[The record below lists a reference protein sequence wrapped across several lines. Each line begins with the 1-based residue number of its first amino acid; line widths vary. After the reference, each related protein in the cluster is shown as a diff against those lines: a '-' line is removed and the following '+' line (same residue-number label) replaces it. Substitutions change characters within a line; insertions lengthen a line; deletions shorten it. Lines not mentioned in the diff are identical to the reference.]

1 MIDLKHTF
9 WSIPVDD
16 ILKELGAAKD
26 GLSGQKAKENFDAF
40 GPNSI
45 KPMKSNSIF
54 SLLISQF
61 KSPIIIIL
69 FFAIGLSFFL
79 KDTVDAI
86 IILTIVLIS
95 GLLGFWQERG
105 ANDAVAKLLEVVKIK
120 ATVLRDKKQ
129 VLIPVEELVP
139 GDVVV
144 LKAGAVVPADCVLL
158 ESDSLNIDEA
168 ALTGE
173 TYPVEKQAGVVPLD
187 TPLNARRNALWMG
200 THVIS
205 GTATALIIST
215 GKDTEFG
222 KISERLK
229 LKPPETEFERG
240 VRRFGYFLMEVT
252 LLLVFVI
259 FVINMFLKR
268 PPLDSFLFSL
278 ALAVGLT
285 PQLLPAII
293 SINLAHGAKMMAKGK
308 VIVKRLASI
317 ENFGSMDVLC
327 SDKTGTLTDGTV
339 KLQAAMGV
347 NGEQNDKVFL
357 YAYLNASF
365 ESGFINPIDEA
376 IRLDRTIDISGYTKL
391 DERPYDFIRKRLSIL
406 LSEPVADVNA
416 PEGAAQP
423 QSHIMVTK
431 GALSNVLSVCTH
443 AEIEDRKIVDISEVS
458 DRIEKEFVA
467 CSGKGLRTLG
477 VAYKRISDIS
487 TISEA
492 KEEGMTFLGFITLFD
507 PLKENIGKTIG
518 ELKSMGVALKIITG
532 DNKLIAAN
540 IVSQLGIADAK
551 ILTGPEIHNISDR
564 ALINQVVDA
573 VVFAEVEPNEKERI
587 IIALKKAGFV
597 VGYMGDGINDAAALH
612 AADVSISVDS
622 AVDVAKE
629 AADIVLLEKDL
640 GVLING
646 VKAGR
651 ITFANTLKYVFMATS
666 ANFGNMFSMAG
677 ASLFLPFLPLLP
689 KQILLTNLLTDF
701 PEMTIAADSVDPEMI
716 MQPRKWNISFIRKFM
731 LTFGLI
737 SSLFDYATFGVL
749 MLIFNSSDVQFRT
762 GWFIES
768 VISASIIVLVIRTR
782 KPFYKSRPGK
792 ALMIATACVAAAA
805 VLIPYTPLAGLL
817 GFAPISPLILLA
829 IAGIAVIYVL
839 ITEIAKKFF
848 YKIVRQN

>member
-1 MIDLKHTF
+1 MVDLKHTF
-9 WSIPVDD
+9 WSIPVEDL
-16 ILKELGAAKD
+16 LKELGAAKD
-26 GLSGQKAKENFDAF
+26 GLSGQKAQANLDAF

-45 KPMKSNSIF
+45 KPLKSSSTF
-54 SLLISQF
+54 SLLIAQF

-120 ATVLRDKKQ
+120 TTVLRDGKQ
-129 VLIPVEELVP
+129 VLVPVEELVP
-139 GDVVV
+139 GDVVI

-173 TYPVEKQAGVVPLD
+173 TYPVEKQVGAVPLD
-187 TPLNARRNALWMG
+187 TPLNARKNSLWMG

-205 GTATALIIST
+205 GTASALIIGT

-229 LKPPETEFERG
+229 LKSPETEFERG

-252 LLLVFVI
+252 LILVFVI
-259 FVINMFLKR
+259 FVINVFLKR
-268 PPLDSFLFSL
+268 PALDSFLFSL

-347 NGEQNDKVFL
+347 DGEPNDKVFL

-391 DERPYDFIRKRLSIL
+391 DEHPYDFIRKRLSIL
-406 LSEPVADVNA
+406 LSEPA
-416 PEGAAQP
+416 G
-423 QSHIMVTK
+423 QSHILVTK

-443 AEIEDRKIVDISEVS
+443 AEIENQQIVDISEVS

-467 CSGKGLRTLG
+467 CSAKGLRTLG
-477 VAYKRISDIS
+477 VAYKKISDTS
-487 TISEA
+487 TIEEA
-492 KEEGMTFLGFITLFD
+492 KEEGMTFAGFITLFD
-507 PLKENIGKTIG
+507 PLKADIVKTVG
-518 ELKSMGVALKIITG
+518 ELKAMGVSLKIITG

-540 IVSQLGIADAK
+540 IVAQLGIADAK
-551 ILTGPEIHNISDR
+551 ILTGPEIHNLSDR

-573 VVFAEVEPNEKERI
+573 AVFAEVEPNEKERI

-716 MQPRKWNISFIRKFM
+716 MQPRKWNIAFIRKFM

-768 VISASIIVLVIRTR
+768 VISASVIVLVIRTR

-829 IAGIAVIYVL
+829 IAGIAVVYIV

>member
-1 MIDLKHTF
+1 MVDLKHTF
-9 WSIPVDD
+9 WSIPVED

-26 GLSGQKAKENFDAF
+26 GLSGQKAQANLDAF

-45 KPMKSNSIF
+45 KPLKSSSTF
-54 SLLISQF
+54 SLLIAQF

-120 ATVLRDKKQ
+120 TTVLRDKKQ
-129 VLIPVEELVP
+129 ELVPVEELVP
-139 GDVVV
+139 GDVVI

-173 TYPVEKQAGVVPLD
+173 TYPVEKQVGAVPLD
-187 TPLNARRNALWMG
+187 TPLNARKNSLWMG

-205 GTATALIIST
+205 GTASALIIGT

-229 LKPPETEFERG
+229 LKSPETEFERG

-259 FVINMFLKR
+259 FVINVFLNK
-268 PPLDSFLFSL
+268 PILDSFLFSL

-347 NGEQNDKVFL
+347 DGEPNDKVFL

-391 DERPYDFIRKRLSIL
+391 DEHPYDFIRKRLSIL
-406 LSEPVADVNA
+406 LSEPA
-416 PEGAAQP
+416 G
-423 QSHIMVTK
+423 QSHILVTK

-443 AEIEDRKIVDISEVS
+443 AEIENQQIVDISEVS

-467 CSGKGLRTLG
+467 CSAKGLRTLG
-477 VAYKRISDIS
+477 VAYKKISDTA
-487 TISEA
+487 TIEEA
-492 KEEGMTFLGFITLFD
+492 KEEGMTFAGFITLFD
-507 PLKENIGKTIG
+507 PLKADIVKTVG
-518 ELKSMGVALKIITG
+518 ELKAMGVSLKIITG

-540 IVSQLGIADAK
+540 IVAQLGIADAK
-551 ILTGPEIHNISDR
+551 ILTGPEIHNLSDR

-573 VVFAEVEPNEKERI
+573 AVFAEVEPNEKERI

-646 VKAGR
+646 VRAGR

-716 MQPRKWNISFIRKFM
+716 MQPRKWNIAFIRKFM

-768 VISASIIVLVIRTR
+768 VISASVIVLVIRTR

-829 IAGIAVIYVL
+829 IAGIAVVYIV

>member
-1 MIDLKHTF
+1 MADLKHSF
-9 WSIPVDD
+9 WSIPVEQIFHEMDAG
-16 ILKELGAAKD
+16 KG
-26 GLSGQKAKENFDAF
+26 GLSAESAKEKLLTL

-45 KPMKSNSIF
+45 SPMKSNSTLR
-54 SLLISQF
+54 LLIAQF

-105 ANDAVAKLLEVVKIK
+105 ATNAVAKLLDVVKVK
-120 ATVLRDKKQ
+120 TTVLRSGKP
-129 VLIPVEELVP
+129 VLIPVEDLVP
-139 GDVVV
+139 GDVVL
-144 LKAGAVVPADCVLL
+144 LKAGAVVPADSLIL
-158 ESDSLNIDEA
+158 ESDSLTVDEA

-173 TYPVEKQAGVVPLD
+173 TYPVEKQVGVIALD
-187 TPLNARRNALWMG
+187 AALSDRTNALWMG

-205 GTATALIIST
+205 GIATALIIST

-252 LLLVFVI
+252 LILVFSI
-259 FVINMFLKR
+259 FAINMLLKR
-268 PPLDSFLFSL
+268 PALDSFLFSL

-293 SINLAHGAKMMAKGK
+293 SINLSHGAKMMAKSK

-339 KLQAAMGV
+339 KLQAALDVSGK
-347 NGEQNDKVFL
+347 ESDKVFRF
-357 YAYLNASF
+357 AYLNAFF

-376 IRLDRTIDISGYTKL
+376 IRTFKTLDVSGFVKT
-391 DERPYDFIRKRLSIL
+391 DEHPYDFIRKRLSIL
-406 LSEPVADVNA
+406 LTEPALGK
-416 PEGAAQP
+416 GAKQT
-423 QSHIMVTK
+423 HIMITK
-431 GALSNVLSVCTH
+431 GALSNVLSVCST
-443 AEIEDRKIVDISEVS
+443 AETAEGTVVDIKEVT
-458 DRIEKEFVA
+458 DTIEKEFEQYSA
-467 CSGKGLRTLG
+467 KGLRMLG
-477 VAYKRISDIS
+477 LAYKRISGDS
-487 TISEA
+487 TIEDE
-492 KEEGMTFLGFITLFD
+492 KEEEMTFLGYITLFD
-507 PLKENIGKTIG
+507 PLKENIIKTIA
-518 ELKSMGVALKIITG
+518 ELKSMGVNLKIITG

-540 IVSQLGIADAK
+540 IIEQIGMKDAK
-551 ILTGPEIHNISDR
+551 ILTGSQIHKLSDR
-564 ALINQVVDA
+564 ALVHEVPD
-573 VVFAEVEPNEKERI
+573 VTVFAEVEPNEKERI

-612 AADVSISVDS
+612 AADVGISVDS

-640 GVLING
+640 SVLING

-701 PEMTIAADSVDPEMI
+701 PEMSIASDSVDSQMI
-716 MQPRKWNISFIRKFM
+716 LQPRKWNIAFIRKFM

-749 MLIFNSSDVQFRT
+749 MFLFHSSDVQFRT

-768 VISASIIVLVIRTR
+768 VISASVIVLVIRTR
-782 KPFYKSRPGK
+782 GPFYKSRPGK
-792 ALMIATACVAAAA
+792 YLMIATACVAAAA
-805 VLIPYTPLAGLL
+805 VAIPYTPIAGLL
-817 GFAPISPLILLA
+817 GFMPISPLILLA
-829 IAGIAVIYVL
+829 IGGIAAVYVL

>member
-1 MIDLKHTF
+1 MTDLKHTF
-9 WSIPVDD
+9 WSIPVEDVCT
-16 ILKELGAAKD
+16 ELGAAKD
-26 GLSGQKAKENFDAF
+26 GLSGQKAKDKLSEF

-45 KPMKSNSIF
+45 KPLKSNSTLQ
-54 SLLISQF
+54 LLIAQF

-95 GLLGFWQERG
+95 GLLGFWQEHG
-105 ANDAVAKLLEVVKIK
+105 ANDAVSKLLEVVKIK
-120 ATVLRDKKQ
+120 SVVLRDGKP
-129 VLIPVEELVP
+129 VTVPVEDLVP
-139 GDVVV
+139 GDVVL
-144 LKAGAVVPADCVLL
+144 LKAGAVVPADCLLL
-158 ESDSLNIDEA
+158 ESDSLNVDEA
-168 ALTGE
+168 TLTGE
-173 TYPVEKQAGVVPLD
+173 TYPVEKQVGVIALD
-187 TPLNARRNALWMG
+187 AALNARKNALWMG

-205 GTATALIIST
+205 GTASAIIIST

-229 LKPPETEFERG
+229 LKPMETEFERG

-252 LLLVFVI
+252 FILVFVI
-259 FVINMFLKR
+259 FAINMLLKR
-268 PPLDSFLFSL
+268 PALDSFLFSL

-339 KLQAAMGV
+339 RLQSAIGV
-347 NGEQNDKVFL
+347 SGKESDKVFL

-376 IRLDRTIDISGYTKL
+376 IRTFKTIDIKDYVKL
-391 DERPYDFIRKRLSIL
+391 DEHPYDFIRKRLSIM
-406 LSEPVADVNA
+406 LSEPMTDSETKQTHVM
-416 PEGAAQP
+416 
-423 QSHIMVTK
+423 ITK
-431 GALSNVLSVCTH
+431 GALTNVLAVCTQ
-443 AEIEDRKIVDISEVS
+443 AEMEEGKIVDIKEVS
-458 DRIEKEFVA
+458 ASIEKEFEDY
-467 CSGKGLRTLG
+467 SGKGLRTLG
-477 VAYKRISDIS
+477 VAYKRISEKS
-487 TISEA
+487 TIEDER
-492 KEEGMTFLGFITLFD
+492 EEGMVFLGFLTLFD
-507 PLKENIGKTIG
+507 PLKENIVKTVND
-518 ELKSMGVALKIITG
+518 LKALGVQLKIITG

-540 IVSQLGIADAK
+540 IVAQMGMQDAR
-551 ILTGPEIHNISDR
+551 ILTGPEIHKISDR
-564 ALINQVVDA
+564 ALVNQVGGVS
-573 VVFAEVEPNEKERI
+573 VFAEVEPNEKERI

-597 VGYMGDGINDAAALH
+597 VGYMGDGINDASALH
-612 AADVSISVDS
+612 AADVGISVDS

-701 PEMTIAADSVDPEMI
+701 PEMAIASDTVDQDMI
-716 MQPRKWNISFIRKFM
+716 MQPRKWNIAFIRKFM

-749 MLIFNSSDVQFRT
+749 LLVFHSSDVQFRT

-782 KPFYKSRPGK
+782 KPFYKSVPGRY
-792 ALMIATACVAAAA
+792 LMIATACVAVTAMT
-805 VLIPYTPLAGLL
+805 IPYTPLAGLL

-829 IAGIAVIYVL
+829 IGGIAVTYIV

>member
-1 MIDLKHTF
+1 MVDLKHTF
-9 WSIPVDD
+9 WSIPVED

-26 GLSGQKAKENFDAF
+26 GLSGQKAQANLDAF

-45 KPMKSNSIF
+45 KPLKSSSTF
-54 SLLISQF
+54 SLLIAQF

-120 ATVLRDKKQ
+120 TTVLRDGKQ
-129 VLIPVEELVP
+129 VLVPVEELVP
-139 GDVVV
+139 GDVVI

-173 TYPVEKQAGVVPLD
+173 TYPVEKQVGAVPLD
-187 TPLNARRNALWMG
+187 TPLNARKNSLWMG

-205 GTATALIIST
+205 GTASALIIGT

-229 LKPPETEFERG
+229 LKSPETEFERG

-252 LLLVFVI
+252 LILVFVI
-259 FVINMFLKR
+259 FVINVFLKR
-268 PPLDSFLFSL
+268 PALDSFLFSL

-347 NGEQNDKVFL
+347 DGEPNDKVFL

-391 DERPYDFIRKRLSIL
+391 DEHPYDFIRKRLSIL
-406 LSEPVADVNA
+406 LSEPA
-416 PEGAAQP
+416 G

-443 AEIEDRKIVDISEVS
+443 AEIENQQIVDISEVS

-467 CSGKGLRTLG
+467 CSAKGLRTLG
-477 VAYKRISDIS
+477 VAYKKISDTS
-487 TISEA
+487 TIEEA
-492 KEEGMTFLGFITLFD
+492 KEEGMTFAGFITLFD
-507 PLKENIGKTIG
+507 PLKADIVKTVG
-518 ELKSMGVALKIITG
+518 ELKAMGVSLKIITG

-540 IVSQLGIADAK
+540 IVAQLGIADAK
-551 ILTGPEIHNISDR
+551 ILTGPEIHNLSDR

-573 VVFAEVEPNEKERI
+573 AVFAEVEPNEKERI

-716 MQPRKWNISFIRKFM
+716 MQPRKWNIAFIRKFM

-768 VISASIIVLVIRTR
+768 VISASVIVLVIRTR

-829 IAGIAVIYVL
+829 IAGIAVVYIV

>member
-1 MIDLKHTF
+1 MADLKHTF
-9 WSIPVDD
+9 WSMPIED
-16 ILKELGAAKD
+16 IYKELGVTKD
-26 GLSGQKAKENFDAF
+26 GLSGRKAGEKLSEF

-45 KPMKSNSIF
+45 RPLKSNSTLQ
-54 SLLISQF
+54 LLIAQF

-79 KDTVDAI
+79 KDTVDAF

-95 GLLGFWQERG
+95 GLLGFWQEHG
-105 ANDAVAKLLEVVKIK
+105 ANDAVSKLLEVVKIK
-120 ATVLRDKKQ
+120 SFVLRDGKT
-129 VLIPVEELVP
+129 VTVPVEELVP
-139 GDVVV
+139 GDVVL
-144 LKAGAVVPADCVLL
+144 LKAGAVVPADCLL
-158 ESDSLNIDEA
+158 IESDSLNVDEA
-168 ALTGE
+168 TLTGE
-173 TYPVEKQAGVVPLD
+173 TYPVEKQAGVVALD
-187 TPLNARRNALWMG
+187 AALNARKNALWMG

-205 GTATALIIST
+205 GTASAIIIST

-229 LKPPETEFERG
+229 LKPMETEFERG

-252 LLLVFVI
+252 FILVFVI
-259 FVINMFLKR
+259 FAINMLLKR
-268 PPLDSFLFSL
+268 PALDSFLFSL

-317 ENFGSMDVLC
+317 ENFGSMDILC

-339 KLQAAMGV
+339 RMQSAIGV
-347 NGEQNDKVFL
+347 SGKESDKVFL

-376 IRLDRTIDISGYTKL
+376 IRTFKTIDVKGYVKL
-391 DERPYDFIRKRLSIL
+391 DEHPYDFIRKRLSIM
-406 LSEPVADVNA
+406 LSEPVTDSETKQTHVM
-416 PEGAAQP
+416 
-423 QSHIMVTK
+423 ITK
-431 GALSNVLSVCTH
+431 GALTNVLAVCTQ
-443 AEIEDRKIVDISEVS
+443 AEMEEGKIVDIKEVS
-458 DRIEKEFVA
+458 ASIEKEFEDY
-467 CSGKGLRTLG
+467 SGKGLRTLG
-477 VAYKRISDIS
+477 VAYKRISEKS
-487 TISEA
+487 TIEDER
-492 KEEGMTFLGFITLFD
+492 EEGMIFLGFLTLFD
-507 PLKENIGKTIG
+507 PLKENIVKTVND
-518 ELKSMGVALKIITG
+518 LKVMGVQLKIITG

-540 IVSQLGIADAK
+540 IVAQMGIKDAI
-551 ILTGPEIHNISDR
+551 ILTGPEIHKISDR
-564 ALINQVVDA
+564 ALVNQVGGVS
-573 VVFAEVEPNEKERI
+573 VFAEVEPNEKERI

-597 VGYMGDGINDAAALH
+597 VGYMGDGINDASALH
-612 AADVSISVDS
+612 AADVGISVDS

-640 GVLING
+640 SVLING

-701 PEMTIAADSVDPEMI
+701 PEMTIASDTVDQEMI
-716 MQPRKWNISFIRKFM
+716 MQPRKWNIAFIRKFM

-737 SSLFDYATFGVL
+737 SSVFDYATFGVL
-749 MLIFNSSDVQFRT
+749 MLVFHSSDVQFRT

-782 KPFYKSRPGK
+782 KPFYKSVPGRY
-792 ALMIATACVAAAA
+792 LMVATACVAAAA
-805 VLIPYTPLAGLL
+805 LMIPYTPLAGIL
-817 GFAPISPLILLA
+817 GFAPISPLILVT
-829 IAGIAVIYVL
+829 IGGIAVTYIV